1 MAKEDQI
8 IDKIPDEQDDYYS
21 NDDLYK
27 ITSWGADLS
36 FRELIT
42 RYEEGELEKP
52 ELQRHYVWDKTEASR
67 FIDSVL
73 LGLPIPSI
81 FLAKTSDE
89 KMLIID
95 GYQRIMTVY
104 DFVTGIFSGD
114 GKVFKLSNSE
124 KVNKKW
130 RGKAFSELK
139 DSEQRKIKIT
149 TIHAIIFIQKEP
161 HEDDTSMYQV
171 FERINTGG
179 RSLFPQEIRNCV
191 YQGKFNSL
199 LMELNESSSWRTLYG
214 LDKPDSRMRD
224 VEFILR
230 FFALKSLAILEEN
243 TSKQISLK
251 KFLNEFMGSDDS
263 KMQKVLDERQKIF
276 LETTDC
282 ILDMFGPQAFHNVSP
297 REGHR
302 LIKKFNPTIYDSIMI
317 ATSLVL
323 QSKDSNEVDMRHEK
337 SRMEL
342 LSDQDYQSLI
352 KVRTTNVDRIQNRI
366 RMALNYLYGYSDYKE
381 IL

>member
-1 MAKEDQI
+1 MATE
-8 IDKIPDEQDDYYS
+8 DKIIEKITDEQNDYYS

-42 RYEEGELEKP
+42 QYREGDLAKP

-89 KMLIID
+89 RMLIID

-104 DFVTGIFSGD
+104 DFVTGVFSGN

-124 KVNKKW
+124 KVNRKW
-130 RGKAFSELK
+130 RGKAFSELR
-139 DSEQRKIKIT
+139 DAEQRKIKNT
-149 TIHAIIFIQKEP
+149 TIHAIIFVQKEP
-161 HEDDTSMYQV
+161 REDDTSMYQV

-199 LMELNESSSWRTLYG
+199 LMDLNEKASWRTLYG
-214 LDKPDSRMRD
+214 LDRPDSRMRD

-230 FFALKSLAILEEN
+230 FFALKDDKILEEGD
-243 TSKQISLK
+243 SKQISLK
-251 KFLNEFMGSDDS
+251 KFLNEFMGSDES
-263 KMQKVLDERQKIF
+263 KSESVLKEREQEFI
-276 LETTDC
+276 ETSKAV
-282 ILDMFGPQAFHNVSP
+282 LKAFGEQAFHNISP
-297 REGHR
+297 RGEHK

-317 ATSLVL
+317 STFLYLKAGCKI
-323 QSKDSNEVDMRHEK
+323 KDDVDYNK
-337 SRMEL
+337 LRMDL
-342 LSDQDYQSLI
+342 LSDEEYQDLI
-352 KVRTTNVDRIQNRI
+352 KVRTTNIDRIKGRI
-366 RMALNYLYGYSDYKE
+366 KKSLKYLYDSED
-381 IL
+381 IF